1 AIARQE
7 RHYKNRLRKQARE
20 IQQLAAMLDEIAA
33 STASLRSSRF
43 WTFVNRAAAVE
54 ARLFRNKAVVPGRHF
69 QKIIAKYQRW
79 RASQPDI
86 ANLDKPIHRA
96 ESPVFGE
103 DSGTRLERSTS
114 GTRKVSK

>member
-1 AIARQE
+1 
-7 RHYKNRLRKQARE
+7 
-20 IQQLAAMLDEIAA
+20 MLDEIAA

-43 WTFVNRAAAVE
+43 WTFVNKAAAVE

-79 RASQPDI
+79 RASHSDI

-96 ESPVFGE
+96 ESPASGD
-103 DSGTRLERSTS
+103 DSDTRLDRSTS
-114 GTRKVSK
+114 GRAKVSKNSAKT